1 MIDNNSD
8 DEPEEF
14 APKIDKLCQLGSA
27 WIDQASPAELWD
39 VLEHGGLDERVGMAG
54 TLSNLGTL
62 PGPAATFLEQ
72 LAMKTWAPP
81 ADRASDLLAWFQ
93 ADSEAQRAARREL
106 QVEVAEVRFALGA
119 IQWTATEGA

>member
-1 MIDNNSD
+1 MIDSNSD

-14 APKIDKLCQLGSA
+14 APKIDKLCQLGAA

-72 LAMKTWAPP
+72 LAVKAWAPA
-81 ADRASDLLAWFQ
+81 ADRASDLLAWF
-93 ADSEAQRAARREL
+93 EGNPTAQRAAKDEL
-106 QVEVAEVRFALGA
+106 HAEVAEVRFALGA

>member
-1 MIDNNSD
+1 MIDSNND

-14 APKIDKLCQLGSA
+14 APKIDKLCGLAST
-27 WIDQASPAELWD
+27 WIEAATAAEIWD

-62 PGPAATFLEQ
+62 PGPAVTFLEQ

-81 ADRASDLLAWFQ
+81 SDRASDLMVWFQ
-93 ADSEAQRAARREL
+93 GNPEAQRAARHEL
-106 QVEVAEVRFALGA
+106 QSEVAEVRFALGA
-119 IQWTATEGA
+119 IQWMSTESA